1 MSGPMEDNSSDA
13 KIYER
18 LKIEQFDAD
27 DHAIIDRLLATTRE
41 VDRCFSEFEFS
52 AAVQALYAFFWNDF
66 CDWYVEVSKTKLQSP
81 ELKANCLAIQDFVLR
96 QTLLLLHP
104 FIPFITEELW
114 QELGYS
120 TDGKFIEDTRLE
132 NASQVASAGLLRG
145 LSINYDAAAEIQRI
159 KQTVSLLR
167 ALKAE
172 NGEAANK
179 QVEFVVEGAD
189 RQWATV
195 EAHLAKLKRMVGAGS
210 ITRASTIPGGPVCV
224 TAHGSWTLMR
234 QLKGDPV
241 VERARLTKEIEALA
255 KHIASTEAR
264 LANVTFVSKA
274 PPAVLEGARK
284 QLAEL
289 QSNKLETERLLAG
302 LG

>member
-1 MSGPMEDNSSDA
+1 
-13 KIYER
+13 
-18 LKIEQFDAD
+18 
-27 DHAIIDRLLATTRE
+27 
-41 VDRCFSEFEFS
+41 
-52 AAVQALYAFFWNDF
+52 
-66 CDWYVEVSKTKLQSP
+66 
-81 ELKANCLAIQDFVLR
+81 
-96 QTLLLLHP
+96 LHP

-114 QELGYS
+114 HELGYGLNG
-120 TDGKFIEDTRLE
+120 TFIEEVRLD
-132 NASQVASAGLLRG
+132 NASQVASAGVHYG
-145 LSINYDAAAEIQRI
+145 IVINFDAAAEIQRI

-195 EAHLAKLKRMVGAGS
+195 ETNMAKLKRMLGAAS
-210 ITRASTIPGGPVCV
+210 ITRSTTQPGGPVCV
-224 TAHGSWTLMR
+224 TAHGSWTLIR
-234 QLKGDPV
+234 QLKGDPA
-241 VERARLTKEIEALA
+241 VEKARLAKEIESLA
-255 KHIASTEAR
+255 KHIAGTEAR

-289 QSNKLETERLLAG
+289 QAKKAENERLLAG